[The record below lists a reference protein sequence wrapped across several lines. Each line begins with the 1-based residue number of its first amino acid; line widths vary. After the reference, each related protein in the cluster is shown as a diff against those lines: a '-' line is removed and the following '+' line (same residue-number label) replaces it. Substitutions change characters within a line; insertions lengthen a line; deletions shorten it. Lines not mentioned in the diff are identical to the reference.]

1 MRTQD
6 VVVFRTHLDAIRCPR
21 EASDVLTA
29 AAQSR
34 DGIHRN
40 ASDSKA
46 VTLGRGAA
54 RRDGGSGGA
63 LVHAQARHH
72 AAQQDDEGSPREPAA
87 KCRAPAHS
95 SPVPDTMRAVVTA
108 WPT

>member
-6 VVVFRTHLDAIRCPR
+6 VVVLRTHFDAIRCPR
-21 EASDVLTA
+21 EAPDVLA
-29 AAQSR
+29 AGAQPR
-34 DGIHRN
+34 DGIHGH

-46 VTLGRGAA
+46 VALGRCAA
-54 RRDGGSGGA
+54 RRNGGGCA
-63 LVHAQARHH
+63 PVHAQTRQH
-72 AAQQDDEGSPREPAA
+72 ATQQDDERRPREPAA
-87 KCRAPAHS
+87 KRRASAHS